1 MSADTTLRS
10 ISNQGMDVE
19 EEDLPEDVRDALSPD
34 EVKAALNA
42 LTPTDIARLSQAA
55 DFLCFIN
62 GLDQPDELLQEAL
75 TRALAGQRKCRRN
88 LAFVPFLYGAMR
100 SIANAAAKAARR
112 SRIDPFAD
120 LEDAEEGEEL
130 RGDAVDLVDPE
141 RLASG
146 RDSLQKLNELFKDDA
161 EVLIVIE
168 SMASGLKGEE
178 LRKSLGLSKTEHDTI
193 RKRMHRKSK
202 PFAKIWSEK

>member
-1 MSADTTLRS
+1 MQPCGAFTSEE
-10 ISNQGMDVE
+10 GDVQE
-19 EEDLPEDVRDALSPD
+19 EVAENIKEPLSPD
-34 EVKAALNA
+34 EVKTALDA
-42 LTPTDIARLSQAA
+42 LTPKDIAVLSQAA

-88 LAFVPFLYGAMR
+88 LAFVPFLYGSMR
-100 SIANAAAKAARR
+100 SIASAAAKAAKR

-120 LEDAEEGEEL
+120 LEEAEEAEQL
-130 RGDAVDLVDPE
+130 SADAVDLVDPE
-141 RLASG
+141 RLAVA
-146 RDSLQKLNELFKDDA
+146 RDALQKLNEIFKDDE

-168 SMASGLKGEE
+168 SMASGLKGDE

-193 RKRMHRKSK
+193 RKRMHRRSK
-202 PFAKIWSEK
+202 PFAKIWSDQ